1 MKSLIHLALSLPLLV
16 LLTVSAAHATT
27 CLSAAR
33 LTGVNI
39 AGAEFNSKRLPGVI
53 FKDYTYPKDSELAY
67 IAAQGANVIRLPFRW
82 ERLQPEANK
91 PLNEDELKRLKSTVN
106 KAAAQRL
113 CVILDVH
120 NYAEYYGESF
130 EEKPALE
137 DAFVDLWKRIAAE
150 FTDPNQTIFGLMNEP
165 AHMPVKQWA
174 DLAKRTVKALRDAD
188 APNRIFVGGGSWSGL
203 HDWFKPKG
211 DTTNAAE
218 FADLKDPLKRTTL
231 EVHQYADEWYS
242 GTKTDCHP
250 PDHFDPKFE
259 RISAWAAEHNQ
270 Q

>member
-91 PLNEDELKRLKSTVN
+91 PLN
-106 KAAAQRL
+106 
-113 CVILDVH
+113 
-120 NYAEYYGESF
+120 
-130 EEKPALE
+130 
-137 DAFVDLWKRIAAE
+137 
-150 FTDPNQTIFGLMNEP
+150 
-165 AHMPVKQWA
+165 A
-174 DLAKRTVKALRDAD
+174 D
-188 APNRIFVGGGSWSGL
+188 
-203 HDWFKPKG
+203 
-211 DTTNAAE
+211 
-218 FADLKDPLKRTTL
+218 
-231 EVHQYADEWYS
+231 
-242 GTKTDCHP
+242 
-250 PDHFDPKFE
+250 
-259 RISAWAAEHNQ
+259 
-270 Q
+270 